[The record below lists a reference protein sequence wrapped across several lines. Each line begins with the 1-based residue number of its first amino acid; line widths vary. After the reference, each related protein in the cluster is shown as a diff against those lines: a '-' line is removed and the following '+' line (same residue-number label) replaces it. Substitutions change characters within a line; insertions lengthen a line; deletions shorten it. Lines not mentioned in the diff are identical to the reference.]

1 MYSCYLRK
9 KPKQATVA
17 KKREITD
24 AFSALLLFIYKK
36 KSQSTRWKRNQKR
49 VRNINGME
57 IRNDPDVTIKSNK
70 WRNSGI
76 RTQEVKNWWSKLRS
90 SIPNPWNLSSLH
102 RRYILLASLTVKKPW
117 NIEKDMQLPFLF
129 PNNLVSML
137 NYSLSL
143 RTKTDICCPIEY
155 RIPSPFT

>member
-1 MYSCYLRK
+1 VYSYYLRK

-24 AFSALLLFIYKK
+24 AFMALLLFIYKK

-76 RTQEVKNWWSKLRS
+76 RTQEVKNW
-90 SIPNPWNLSSLH
+90 
-102 RRYILLASLTVKKPW
+102 
-117 NIEKDMQLPFLF
+117 
-129 PNNLVSML
+129 
-137 NYSLSL
+137 
-143 RTKTDICCPIEY
+143 
-155 RIPSPFT
+155 